1 MKELLNFNI
10 KYDYDFGSKSEGY
23 KTKGIVKYY
32 VEISDKDELIKLLNI
47 AKKNKLKVIP
57 CGSGSNILINEYF
70 DGLFLFW
77 KDDTIKIINKE
88 KIYDDDTLYLKVG
101 SSVFKEDLINFCIEN
116 NLTGLEFWAGIPGRV
131 GGGVSMNS
139 GAYDF
144 EIKELVEQ
152 VEFVSEKGVALKDK
166 NSLVFQYRNLEKES
180 YSVITN
186 CVFKLKKALKKDID
200 DKVNSYLNDRR
211 KKHPLEYP
219 SCGSVFKNP
228 KNKKAWEIIKNLGL
242 SGFKINGAMVSDKHT
257 NFIINKGGASS
268 KDIVN
273 LINYI
278 KDKAKKEL
286 SIEMN
291 EEVKII

>member
-1 MKELLNFNI
+1 
-10 KYDYDFGSKSEGY
+10 
-23 KTKGIVKYY
+23 
-32 VEISDKDELIKLLNI
+32 
-47 AKKNKLKVIP
+47 
-57 CGSGSNILINEYF
+57 
-70 DGLFLFW
+70 
-77 KDDTIKIINKE
+77 
-88 KIYDDDTLYLKVG
+88 
-101 SSVFKEDLINFCIEN
+101 
-116 NLTGLEFWAGIPGRV
+116 
-131 GGGVSMNS
+131 
-139 GAYDF
+139 
-144 EIKELVEQ
+144 
-152 VEFVSEKGVALKDK
+152 
-166 NSLVFQYRNLEKES
+166 LEKES

-186 CVFKLKKALKKDID
+186 CVLKLKKALKKDID

-268 KDIVN
+268 KDIVS